1 VAAGSSVAAGACV
14 AGAAP
19 PQAERIMLAKTS
31 KLSNTNSL
39 RIFFFSSKSYNRVRS
54 FTRLVKTIVF
64 TGTTTSFRTQYLF

>member
-1 VAAGSSVAAGACV
+1 MAGSSVAAGACV

-39 RIFFFSSKSYNRVRS
+39 RIFFLLLTKFEGFIETYSLYCKQYHL
-54 FTRLVKTIVF
+54 TE
-64 TGTTTSFRTQYLF
+64 TTTSFRTQYLL